1 MQQVKL
7 NLLHPISTSSG
18 SIASVF
24 TIDGVMYEGPEEV
37 VSWRRLTSV
46 IYFSIGRGSYLSGRD
61 PVMETSSG
69 RKLFVSAS
77 SSGIFCAVPRRI

>member
-1 MQQVKL
+1 MHQGKL
-7 NLLHPISTSSG
+7 NFFHPIYVSSG
-18 SIASVF
+18 SSASVF
-24 TIDGVMYEGPEEV
+24 TISGVMYEGPEEV

-46 IYFSIGRGSYLSGRD
+46 IYFSIGRGLALSGRE

>member
-24 TIDGVMYEGPEEV
+24 TIDGVMSEGPEEV
-37 VSWRRLTSV
+37 VLLVTFDFGYV
-46 IYFSIGRGSYLSGRD
+46 FL
-61 PVMETSSG
+61 
-69 RKLFVSAS
+69 K
-77 SSGIFCAVPRRI
+77 